1 MELVAKVP
9 CGDAFIKRWKSCRRA
24 ALQIGRCGHSRRGGR
39 SLPGFHAGSP
49 IKDAS
54 NPATG
59 NESMDHTT
67 TYNTLYLIFGF
78 FIILLSILWILI
90 PFAVFGIKG
99 LLRDLLREV
108 RRNNELQDQI
118 VTETRLVGRTRV
130 VDVRDPV

>member
-1 MELVAKVP
+1 VDQTA
-9 CGDAFIKRWKSCRRA
+9 
-24 ALQIGRCGHSRRGGR
+24 
-39 SLPGFHAGSP
+39 
-49 IKDAS
+49 
-54 NPATG
+54 
-59 NESMDHTT
+59 

-78 FIILLSILWILI
+78 FIILLSLLWVLI

-118 VTETRLVGRTRV
+118 VSETRLIGRARV